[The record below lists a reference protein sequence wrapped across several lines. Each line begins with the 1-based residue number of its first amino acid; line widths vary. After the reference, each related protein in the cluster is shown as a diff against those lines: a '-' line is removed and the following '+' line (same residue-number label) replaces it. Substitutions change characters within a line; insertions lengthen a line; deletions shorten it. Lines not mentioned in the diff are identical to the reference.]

1 MSDQKIPLDTD
12 TNSATTPPADDAAE
26 AEHSTERTERISA
39 RAHFK
44 SQHPGSAAANP
55 DKNWLEA
62 EREIDSAT
70 KGDQR

>member
-1 MSDQKIPLDTD
+1 MRGKKISLEDTD
-12 TNSATTPPADDAAE
+12 TNSATTPPAD
-26 AEHSTERTERISA
+26 EHSTERTDRISA

-55 DKNWLEA
+55 DTNWLEA